1 MNQIREYTSQDQQ
14 RFKQFY
20 ITTEN
25 EKKHARVLNGLY
37 QSQGT
42 KRTWQAGIVGIFGIH
57 ITQWLKTPSLPLP
70 LILIELMLWTAGVGF
85 FWYNWLSRDYKKHV
99 QQSVERISTGLL
111 AIAKTEKSNSWVMEN
126 NKGELIGT
134 VALKYENG
142 EGKIGYL
149 TAERKQDC
157 KELVQNA
164 FKFGRANKIRVISKW
179 QERDS
184 KCNFTIRTLTKS
196 IDSYPMHDL
205 FSPTALDHDLTYCSC
220 DYLSHNKLV
229 KLPSSLDQLKH
240 LNHLNIS
247 HNRLTHLPSSIYS
260 LCKLTHLDMSFNPFT
275 RVSANLARLI
285 DLNLLDLSST
295 DIIFIPAE
303 LLSLTMTTIR
313 FENCLKLTE
322 ELDQTL
328 HHNPPSLLE
337 NCARQIIQPILFD
350 LIQGKKKKKSKQQQQ
365 QPRFQQL
372 PKHMIHYLSRPK
384 ACSTCGG
391 PYFKSFVSRYRI
403 IQRQDESWIPIEY
416 KLCSAHW
423 NNEKDRILTLFS
435 EAPERFLPTTTEP
448 CHLKLVPSSLQ

>member
-1 MNQIREYTSQDQQ
+1 MS
-14 RFKQFY
+14 
-20 ITTEN
+20 
-25 EKKHARVLNGLY
+25 
-37 QSQGT
+37 S
-42 KRTWQAGIVGIFGIH
+42 
-57 ITQWLKTPSLPLP
+57 
-70 LILIELMLWTAGVGF
+70 
-85 FWYNWLSRDYKKHV
+85 
-99 QQSVERISTGLL
+99 
-111 AIAKTEKSNSWVMEN
+111 
-126 NKGELIGT
+126 
-134 VALKYENG
+134 
-142 EGKIGYL
+142 
-149 TAERKQDC
+149 
-157 KELVQNA
+157 
-164 FKFGRANKIRVISKW
+164 
-179 QERDS
+179 
-184 KCNFTIRTLTKS
+184 NFTIRTLTKS
-196 IDSYPMHDL
+196 IDRYPMHDL
-205 FSPTALDHDLTYCSC
+205 FSPTALDHDLTYVDKTYYNAATLNNSKAVNEKQSNSVHAIVLNRTISLVTSISRL
-220 DYLSHNKLV
+220 DLRNIGLFVLPTQVSLLTRLTLLDLSHNKLV

-247 HNRLTHLPSSIYS
+247 HNRLTQLPSSIYS

-275 RVSANLARLI
+275 RVSANLARLVE
-285 DLNLLDLSST
+285 LNLLDLSNT

-322 ELDQTL
+322 ELDQNL

-337 NCARQIIQPILFD
+337 TCARQIIQPILFD
-350 LIQGKKKKKSKQQQQ
+350 LIQSKKKKKSKQQQQ
-365 QPRFQQL
+365 HARFQQL